1 MKIRMNRR
9 DLLAASAVG
18 TATMFLTPARR
29 ARAQAAG
36 SDGPLVITIEAQN
49 AWDPTFLVDPKVDA
63 GFTPWRAA
71 DVRTAPGTSITYAPS
86 FNPATDA
93 RVPYAV
99 GAAGATQDFFV
110 KHGTKLLVVNGVDN
124 ETVSHDIGPRVAFC
138 GSNREGVPSLAG
150 LVAAVRGAT
159 LPMSLMTTGGFVNTE
174 GLVPVTRAGNVDV
187 LLGLARSNISNF
199 TAAVEANRRRIHD
212 DSIMALLRERV
223 RLRDQRRAASAQ
235 VPREIAGVLKVAPS
249 RSAEVFTQFDELAQ
263 AFDDAQSVTSTN
275 PIIPKAAA
283 VMAAMKAGAC
293 AAAHFETDESFDT
306 HDNHDLDH
314 PVSMQQLLE
323 IVDFVI
329 DTAAADAF
337 LSERGVVVVV
347 GSDFGRTRYN
357 DEGGKDHWPVT
368 SMMIAGVGSAAE
380 LIEGGRVV
388 GATDTEISG
397 GGSANGIVAQ
407 KVKLSGGD
415 VVTTTDDDPAGIVL
429 TSGHVHLALRAAL
442 GLAGDA
448 VTARFPLT
456 TVVPQE
462 PLPILKRV

>member
-1 MKIRMNRR
+1 MRIRLNRR
-9 DLLAASAVG
+9 ELLAASAVG
-18 TATMFLTPARR
+18 TATMFLTPSRR
-29 ARAQAAG
+29 ARAQSAG
-36 SDGPLVITIEAQN
+36 DTGPLVITIEAQN

-71 DVRTAPGTSITYAPS
+71 DVRTAPGTSIAYAPS
-86 FNPATDA
+86 FNPVSDA

-99 GAAGATQDFFV
+99 GAVPTDFFV
-110 KHGTKLLVVNGVDN
+110 KHGAKLLVVNGVDN
-124 ETVSHDIGPRVAFC
+124 ATVSHDIGPRVAFC
-138 GSNREGVPSLAG
+138 GSNREGVPTLAG
-150 LVAAVRGAT
+150 LVAGVRGAT

-199 TAAVEANRRRIHD
+199 TAVEANRRRIHD
-212 DSIMALLRERV
+212 DSLMSLLRERV
-223 RLRDQRRAASAQ
+223 RLRDARRAASAQ
-235 VPREIAGVLKVAPS
+235 VPREIAGVLRIAPS

-263 AFDDAQSVTSTN
+263 ALDDAQSVTSAN

-306 HDNHDLDH
+306 HDNHDVDH

-329 DTAAADAF
+329 DTSSADTF

-368 SMMIAGVGSAAE
+368 SMMIAAVGAASE

-388 GATDTEISG
+388 GATDTEVSG

-429 TSGHVHLALRAAL
+429 TSGHVHLALREAL
-442 GLAGDA
+442 GLAGDE

-462 PLPILKRV
+462 PLPILKRL